1 MQGAGVLRQP
11 CLFIQ
16 LLTGCAGYLCNVS
29 QMGCAGGCQGQERR
43 PRLPPAGE
51 QSAGNPRP
59 AAAAKPTRHP
69 EASRDQARVQ
79 LSFSALEQQ
88 RSSNSCIQ
96 ASSPASQ
103 TLLSWFPDRR
113 HHAQKHVDWQCLVH
127 LLASHDPSVVSVTAA
142 SIASLARLI
151 PSVVPAACAP
161 LLTQHLGPA
170 AAAFV
175 ASGPQRGPE
184 RLEAPSALQLDLGTL
199 GYKLCAVVGCVR
211 SVAAAA

>member
-1 MQGAGVLRQP
+1 MPLYPVADGLCWVFVQR
-11 CLFIQ
+11 
-16 LLTGCAGYLCNVS
+16 LTDGMC
-29 QMGCAGGCQGQERR
+29 R
-43 PRLPPAGE
+43 RLPRARAQTAPATCRRAKRWQPSSSSCSQTDTSSRSITRSGTCPVVILCPGE
-51 QSAGNPRP
+51 
-59 AAAAKPTRHP
+59 AA
-69 EASRDQARVQ
+69 
-79 LSFSALEQQ
+79 QQ
-88 RSSNSCIQ
+88 EFLHSSSVT
-96 ASSPASQ
+96 SQ
-103 TLLSWFPDRR
+103 TLLSWFHDRR

-127 LLASHDPSVVSVTAA
+127 LLASPDPSVVSVTAA

-184 RLEAPSALQLDLGTL
+184 RSEASSALQLDLGTL